1 MSNLPGTNRDLLQA
15 MVSKLLDSSGP
26 THGNGGTIEF
36 PSVGTFQF
44 SGDPIVIGIDL
55 SSTTQPYS
63 IIIQGDGQGS
73 QSVPLLQ
80 KTDGGD
86 LFQVNNSTG
95 SDDHVGGI
103 TFRDL
108 QIAYSTVQT
117 SGAAIHVIGSEN
129 VRVLRCIFQ
138 DCPVG
143 VYFEESLQG
152 FMIDCTA
159 VYPDIGDEAVA
170 GTAVVLGHPT
180 SDNNAIETYIAGCVF
195 QGKSGGTP
203 GSVGIQ
209 VNNAEHVR
217 VVNTHI
223 EAFNQGIVISP
234 GGTADPSHDVKR
246 AYFGDVTCSPGS
258 TTDATGAAVLIQPN
272 AGTWVGEIWFVGCSL
287 DAPDGGTS
295 YQGGG
300 VVLDPV
306 GGGGGG
312 GVIDQIR
319 FVNCHV
325 CKWNGPGLQLI
336 GGTVD
341 EEILTNVEV
350 LGGYYS
356 VNGAD
361 PASGLP
367 SAGIAIGGAPSGV
380 RITGAACNNSLYF
393 NGAFL
398 TATQDYGIVIGSGAL
413 NVFVRGC
420 DLRGNIT
427 QAVGSISSVT
437 NVQFTDCAGY
447 NDQATPVRTTPPGTS
462 PFSGTT
468 FGYYGPVAFYTTGGS
483 LTQIAIDGHNT
494 NLTSGSFTLAA
505 GETAT
510 LTYSGLPTF
519 IMIGK

>member
-1 MSNLPGTNRDLLQA
+1 
-15 MVSKLLDSSGP
+15 
-26 THGNGGTIEF
+26 
-36 PSVGTFQF
+36 
-44 SGDPIVIGIDL
+44 
-55 SSTTQPYS
+55 
-63 IIIQGDGQGS
+63 
-73 QSVPLLQ
+73 VPLLQ

-86 LFQVNNSTG
+86 LFQINNNAG
-95 SDDHVGGI
+95 SGNHVGGI

-108 QIAYSTVQT
+108 QIAYGTLQT
-117 SGAAIHVIGSEN
+117 SGAAIHVVSSEN

-159 VYPDIGDEAVA
+159 VYTDISEAAVA
-170 GTAVVLGHPT
+170 GTAVVLGNPT
-180 SDNNAIETYIAGCVF
+180 GDNNAIETYIAGCVF
-195 QGKSGGTP
+195 QSKSGGTP
-203 GSVGIQ
+203 GSIGIQ
-209 VNNAEHVR
+209 INNADHVR
-217 VVNTHI
+217 VVNTRI
-223 EAFNQGIVISP
+223 DSFNQAIVISP
-234 GGTADPSHDVKR
+234 GGTADPSHNVKHV
-246 AYFGDVTCSPGS
+246 YFGDVTCLPGS
-258 TTDATGAAVLIQPN
+258 ATAATGAAVLIQPS
-272 AGTWVGEIWFVGCSL
+272 AGTWVGEVWFVGCSL
-287 DAPDGGTS
+287 DAPDDGTS

-319 FVNCHV
+319 FVDCHV

-336 GGTVD
+336 GGSGSD
-341 EEILTNVEV
+341 EILTNIEV

-356 VNGAD
+356 LNGAD

-367 SAGIAIGGAPSGV
+367 SAGIAIGGAPSGA
-380 RITGAACNNSLYF
+380 RITGAACNNLVDY
-393 NGAFL
+393 NGTFL
-398 TATQDYGIVIGSGAL
+398 PATQDYGIVIGSGAL
-413 NVFVRGC
+413 NVFVRDC

-427 QAVGSISSVT
+427 QAVASISSVT
-437 NVQFTDCAGY
+437 NVQITDCAGY
-447 NDQATPVRTTPPGTS
+447 NDQATAVRTTPPGPS
-462 PFSGTT
+462 AFSGTT